1 MVKTSHKDQVEN
13 WKDYVGNHTGCRGR
27 KMARLGGKKKKKCS
41 SLWLGGKDI
50 AIVTASTWV
59 ITVAWIIAV
68 AQV

>member
-1 MVKTSHKDQVEN
+1 MQ
-13 WKDYVGNHTGCRGR
+13 R
-27 KMARLGGKKKKKCS
+27 KEDGKVRGKKKKKCS